1 MGRAGVE
8 PAILHQELGPKPSA
22 YANSAT
28 CPFIFCPDGYV
39 ECQSIQTS
47 YPLILDDFLCRR
59 KFIDF
64 ILYHNLSFGVNQT
77 FISVTTVIL

>member
-1 MGRAGVE
+1 
-8 PAILHQELGPKPSA
+8 
-22 YANSAT
+22 
-28 CPFIFCPDGYV
+28 
-39 ECQSIQTS
+39 
-47 YPLILDDFLCRR
+47 LILDDFLCRR